1 MSKRSAPPL
10 DLSDFSLEPLS
21 DSRSLRRFY
30 VGNCSF
36 SFVCTKRWADLTE
49 VTGQT
54 DRRFC
59 NTCKK
64 DVHLC
69 RTQEEFAA
77 RGRAGECVA
86 IRNVEGH
93 EAASDLELLGELLPD
108 DSMEIMGT
116 PGILDVDDENFK

>member
-1 MSKRSAPPL
+1 MTKRSAPPL
-10 DLSDFSLEPLS
+10 DLSVFSLEPLT

-30 VGNCSF
+30 VGNCLF

-49 VTGQT
+49 VTGPT

-59 NTCKK
+59 STCKK
-64 DVHLC
+64 DVYLC

-86 IRNVEGH
+86 IRDVEGH
-93 EAASDLELLGELLPD
+93 GTESDGDILSGDFPD
-108 DSMEIMGT
+108 DSKEILGR
-116 PGILDVDDENFK
+116 PIVPEDDEDFK